1 MHRDEQTEFID
12 LRTYSS
18 SLPVDISKTVVAFA
32 NSEAGDIYIGVSQE
46 GNIIGVQDTDAIIA
60 SIRSKLHKEI
70 MPDVLPLI
78 ELTTLLVDRKEII
91 KLSIDAGFDKPY
103 FLTSHGMTPDGVYM
117 RDDHHSRNTTESEI
131 REMLVHSTDLHWEC
145 RRCLN
150 QDLTFKALDEALE
163 NAGIEKTES
172 LYSDL
177 KLIGSDGLYTNAA
190 LAVSDQCPHSTVIKV
205 YELRDSSVSMISKVY
220 KGSIINQYKEAFIFL
235 DSQNKKREYAPD
247 AIREALLNSILH
259 RDYSKP
265 INNMISRY
273 PDRLEF
279 LSPGALPGNL
289 TIEDLF
295 MGASVPVNPNIMK
308 LFITLHLA
316 DMTGFGIRK
325 MQILSNK
332 NNTYASFHAAEDSFL
347 AILHKRNDGR
357 YPEDLTPI
365 TNQ

>member
-1 MHRDEQTEFID
+1 
-12 LRTYSS
+12 
-18 SLPVDISKTVVAFA
+18 
-32 NSEAGDIYIGVSQE
+32 
-46 GNIIGVQDTDAIIA
+46 
-60 SIRSKLHKEI
+60 
-70 MPDVLPLI
+70 
-78 ELTTLLVDRKEII
+78 
-91 KLSIDAGFDKPY
+91 
-103 FLTSHGMTPDGVYM
+103 
-117 RDDHHSRNTTESEI
+117 
-131 REMLVHSTDLHWEC
+131 MLVHSTDRHWEC

-150 QDLTFKALDEALE
+150 QDLTFKAFDEALGK
-163 NAGIEKTES
+163 AGIEKTES

-190 LAVSDQCPHSTVIKV
+190 LAISDQCPLSTEMKVYGDKDSTVSTKLEV
-205 YELRDSSVSMISKVY
+205 FN
-220 KGSIINQYKEAFIFL
+220 GSIINQHKEAFIFL
-235 DSQNKKREYAPD
+235 DSQNRKREYAPD

-259 RDYSKP
+259 RDYSNP

-289 TIEDLF
+289 TMEDLF

-332 NNTYASFHAAEDSFL
+332 NKTCASFHAAEDSFL
-347 AILHKRNDGR
+347 AILHKRNDER

-365 TNQ
+365 ANQ